1 MCGKSNALRFY
12 FYFLF
17 WEPPFYFENLRG
29 SPNSTQA
36 LWGSCQQHLAVARLW
51 VTGGS
56 THKDEQLG
64 WQRAEKS
71 PSDTQHCRL
80 RVATRPSPFPHL
92 QSKWALCCC
101 TVWRRMHLLSF
112 KAIPWQKTQGEKRK
126 QNEGARQGTENPRGK
141 GKKAAEAESPP
152 KNKRS
157 HPVGMKMFGRRC
169 PRWWQTATAATH
181 RPIDHWHWTGS
192 LWWSEAFISALAS
205 ASPWSAGPSPCRF
218 AVLNVPA
225 KAHIS
230 WLAQHFHTQRES
242 RTIRYLKENGIQ
254 N

>member
-1 MCGKSNALRFY
+1 MCGKSNALHFY

-17 WEPPFYFENLRG
+17 REPPFYFENLGG

-36 LWGSCQQHLAVARLW
+36 LWGSCQQHLAVARPW

-64 WQRAEKS
+64 WQRAERS
-71 PSDTQHCRL
+71 PSDTQRCRL

-92 QSKWALCCC
+92 QSKWALCFCA
-101 TVWRRMHLLSF
+101 VWRRVHLLSF

-126 QNEGARQGTENPRGK
+126 QNEGARQGTENPRRK

-157 HPVGMKMFGRRC
+157 HPVGIKIFGRRC
-169 PRWWQTATAATH
+169 PTWWQPSTAATH
-181 RPIDHWHWTGS
+181 RP
-192 LWWSEAFISALAS
+192 LALDGLAVMIRGIYFCSAS
-205 ASPWSAGPSPCRF
+205 ASPRSAGPSPCLY

-225 KAHIS
+225 KAHIA

-254 N
+254 T